1 MKLDKE
7 TREAMIENLYEC
19 LEASRTATEK
29 VVAIQLNYRSIL
41 PLGNLL
47 PFLDASKVVQ
57 DELAKWI
64 THLEHPNETI

>member
-1 MKLDKE
+1 MKKLDRE
-7 TREAMIENLYEC
+7 TREAMIEDLYEC
-19 LEASRTATEK
+19 LEASRTAAEK
-29 VVAIQLNYRSIL
+29 VLAIQLNYRSIL

-64 THLEHPNETI
+64 SNLEHPNET